1 MKPPSIRKKKK
12 RKRKRCLL
20 REFVCYDYVGKV
32 CAFFFSLCLLDFLR
46 WDPVVLQSGERDD
59 VDGFG
64 W

>member
-1 MKPPSIRKKKK
+1 M
-12 RKRKRCLL
+12 
-20 REFVCYDYVGKV
+20 CYDYVGKV

-46 WDPVVLQSGERDD
+46 WDPVVLQSGARDD